1 MAVCDICNAPGM
13 GTMISSED
21 LRKAVFKN
29 GFNPY
34 ELGVI
39 PVSGAM
45 LAVLGLTPDA
55 AYQDW
60 KGRLAQD
67 TSDWNICASCMA
79 ALRPYLEGTPHS
91 SGVGSA
97 TISNNPIVGAAA
109 AANAELKYGSKPKHP
124 APSAPLSPAKTS
136 TKCFIATAACG
147 SDQTAEVVRL
157 RTFRDEIL
165 QRSAIGRV
173 LVGVYQFTSPPLAV
187 MIARSHRAQTL
198 TCRFIVRPADKFAA
212 WATGKFRP
220 NSGQIPAPDNQG
232 KQIRRRKPV
241 SKSRAENTD
250 TR

>member
-109 AANAELKYGSKPKHP
+109 AANANSSMGASQNIPRHPLRSLPPKHP
-124 APSAPLSPAKTS
+124 RSVSSPLQLV
-136 TKCFIATAACG
+136 
-147 SDQTAEVVRL
+147 DQIKRPRL
-157 RTFRDEIL
+157 
-165 QRSAIGRV
+165 
-173 LVGVYQFTSPPLAV
+173 
-187 MIARSHRAQTL
+187 
-198 TCRFIVRPADKFAA
+198 
-212 WATGKFRP
+212 
-220 NSGQIPAPDNQG
+220 SG
-232 KQIRRRKPV
+232 
-241 SKSRAENTD
+241 
-250 TR
+250 